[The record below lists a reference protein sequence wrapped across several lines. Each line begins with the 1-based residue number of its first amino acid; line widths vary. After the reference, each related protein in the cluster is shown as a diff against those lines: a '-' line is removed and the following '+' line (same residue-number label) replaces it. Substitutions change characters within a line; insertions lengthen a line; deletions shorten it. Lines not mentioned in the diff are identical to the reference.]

1 MKMCKTIPLLILL
14 FTGYLSNNT
23 HVAANTTTTTLYSF
37 SSTPEVTQAPGR
49 KRIHHRSDPIP
60 EEPLSTLL
68 VAGISISFVLLFILV
83 IIGVSCVWKKSKGG
97 SAEINSIPS
106 DEPGVSLEKIR
117 TGGPA
122 QVAF

>member
-60 EEPLSTLL
+60 